1 MSTKQAAAL
10 DLDPQRKLQLVPDP
24 RVYASL
30 VARQSK
36 TRDGSMSVEDQLAK
50 MRDYCQRNDITIAA
64 EYTEPD
70 TSGRKP
76 LDKRKGLK
84 RAVEDVESKRSS
96 IILTAYFDRFVRSVS
111 TRAEVVQRVER
122 AEGQVICL
130 DTGRT
135 TNATAADKLSG
146 TLLAAIAEFYAD
158 QVGEKLAV
166 STQRNIDNGVAPFPH
181 VTIAYE
187 KIADGPNKGKLRPHP
202 TNAPIV
208 REAIAMRL
216 RGASF
221 TKLLRYFDEHEIKM
235 SQSTVT
241 KLFKSTLLI
250 GEIHFGSFTPNLNA
264 IDEPICDRATFAK
277 LQRTFV
283 SRGRN
288 AKSERLLARLGVLR
302 CETCDSR
309 LTVSTTTRKRVDGTR
324 VPYFY
329 YRCTNVLCERPA
341 MIACSDAEDFVRD
354 ETIRLA
360 EGIVGEAH
368 ADIDVEAARVASED
382 AQTKLDDAVRSLLGI
397 DSPAT
402 REVLDELQLA
412 RDVAV
417 AEHDRL
423 SRLAA
428 PTIRVTAHDWPMML
442 LDERRDLI
450 SALVDRVV
458 VTPGKGPGRL
468 RVVEL

>member
-50 MRDYCQRNDITIAA
+50 MRDYCERNDITIAA

-187 KIADGPNKGKLRPHP
+187 
-202 TNAPIV
+202 PIV

-221 TKLLRYFDEHEIKM
+221 TKLLRYFDELEIKM

-382 AQTKLDDAVRSLLGI
+382 AQTTLDDAVRSLLGI

-412 RDVAV
+412 RDVAA